1 MLPINKITGYR
12 ILASM
17 MIQNV
22 MRSDFLVWYSSNDQN
37 ISLFDKY
44 FWYPIEMR
52 NAQVDMLYFIHNLY
66 YGARNDVLRITCQ
79 NYELL
84 NHFKLTRALNTMQI
98 VF

>member
-1 MLPINKITGYR
+1 MGNR
-12 ILASM
+12 ILASTM
-17 MIQNV
+17 FQNV
-22 MRSDFLVWYSSNDQN
+22 MRSSFFSLV
-37 ISLFDKY
+37 
-44 FWYPIEMR
+44 MR

-66 YGARNDVLRITCQ
+66 YAARTDVLRITCQ